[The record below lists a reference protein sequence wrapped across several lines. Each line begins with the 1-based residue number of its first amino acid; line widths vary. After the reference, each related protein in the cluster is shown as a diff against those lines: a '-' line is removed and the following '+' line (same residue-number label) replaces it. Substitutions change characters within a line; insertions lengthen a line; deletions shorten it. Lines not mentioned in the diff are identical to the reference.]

1 MRPLQLFEQ
10 SLSLCVPCT
19 GRVLHRQRIL
29 FLAPCYDV
37 GGSTRQRSLQRLRL
51 GPRAVSQV
59 SLSDGSVRI
68 AGIAFGWTAPTS
80 AFGSVVSS
88 P

>member
-1 MRPLQLFEQ
+1 MRPLQYFEH
-10 SLSLCVPCT
+10 SFLLWSPVLAGCYT
-19 GRVLHRQRIL
+19 GSASC
-29 FLAPCYDV
+29 F
-37 GGSTRQRSLQRLRL
+37 S
-51 GPRAVSQV
+51 PRARCARLPSGSGRCSAFALAHGAISQV